1 MNKLLLIGSAS
12 IHVLNY
18 YNLVRDYFD
27 DACIISNEAA
37 FGDIPTHLVSFSLR
51 NPIGIPSSIRK
62 IKQVINSFQ
71 PTVIHI
77 HQANSVAW
85 LSMRAAAGSGIP
97 IVLTAWGDDILVH
110 PNQNSLLRKMVVRN
124 LFDASMLT
132 SDSLYMAGEMQK
144 LIPEK
149 PLDIVVA
156 NFGIDVATQQVAKEN
171 IVYSNRLHKPMYRID
186 AIIKAFAKFHKTDK
200 GKSWKLYI
208 AGDGTE
214 SGYLKNLVYSLEL
227 DNDIVFKGWLSPE
240 ANKELYL
247 KSKIFVSV
255 PDSDATSISLLEA
268 LDAGCI
274 PVLSNLP
281 ANLEWV
287 LDGVN
292 GHIVKNMD
300 SDFISPALELDND
313 TAVSLNRKLIQ
324 LRATK
329 EINRARF
336 IEIYNRLAKL

>member
-1 MNKLLLIGSAS
+1 MKKLLLIGSAS

-27 DACIISNEAA
+27 DACIISNESA
-37 FGDIPTHLVSFSLR
+37 FGDIPTHIVSFSIR

-124 LFDASMLT
+124 LFDASILT
-132 SDSLYMAGEMQK
+132 SDSLYMAGEMQN

-156 NFGIDVATQQVAKEN
+156 NFGIDVAKQTVTKEN

-186 AIIKAFAKFHKTDK
+186 SIIKAFAKFHKTEK
-200 GKSWKLYI
+200 GKSWKLVI

-227 DNDIVFKGWLSPE
+227 DAHVEFKGWLSQE
-240 ANKELYL
+240 ENKAQYL

-255 PDSDATSISLLEA
+255 PNSDATSISLLEA

-300 SDFISPALELDND
+300 SDFISPALDLDNNSV
-313 TAVSLNRKLIQ
+313 TTLNRKLIEM
-324 LRATK
+324 RATK
-329 EINRARF
+329 SVNRDKF
-336 IEIYNRLAKL
+336 LGIYNRLLNK

>member
-1 MNKLLLIGSAS
+1 MKKLLLIGSAS

-37 FGDIPTHLVSFSLR
+37 FGDIPTHLVNFSIR

-62 IKQVINSFQ
+62 IRQVINSFQ

-85 LSMRAAAGSGIP
+85 LSMRAASGSGIP

-124 LFDASMLT
+124 LFDASVLT

-144 LIPEK
+144 LLPEK

-156 NFGIDVATQQVAKEN
+156 NFGIDVAGAPGIKEN
-171 IVYSNRLHKPMYRID
+171 IIYSNRLHKPMYRID
-186 AIIKAFAKFHKTDK
+186 AIINAFARFRSTEK
-200 GKSWKLYI
+200 GKTWKLYI

-227 DNDIVFKGWLSPE
+227 DNHVVFKGWLSQE
-240 ANKELYL
+240 ENRELYL
-247 KSKIFVSV
+247 RSKIFVSV
-255 PDSDATSISLLEA
+255 PNSDATSISLLEA
-268 LDAGCI
+268 LAAGCI

-292 GHIVKNMD
+292 GHIVKNLE
-300 SDFISPALELDND
+300 SDFITPALDLNWDAATE
-313 TAVSLNRKLIQ
+313 LNRNLIAM
-324 LRATK
+324 RATK
-329 EINRARF
+329 EVNRKKYF
-336 IEIYNRLAKL
+336 DIYNRVSNQ